1 LEIAARHIDEK
12 TIKQLDDKILS
23 TYDMFPLLCMMYAAS
38 KSNPGVRFFEYPLQ
52 AIEEQLD
59 EMNEQNECCFIGL
72 ALIVINNNKLY
83 KHLLQNRNDKKFENV
98 FNAIIRPHIMFTH

>member
-1 LEIAARHIDEK
+1 
-12 TIKQLDDKILS
+12 
-23 TYDMFPLLCMMYAAS
+23 MFPLLCMMFAAS
-38 KSNPGVRFFEYPLQ
+38 ESKPGVRFFEYPLQ

-83 KHLLQNRNDKKFENV
+83 KHLLQNRNDQKFENV
-98 FNAIIRPHIMFTH
+98 FDDVFEELGLVNRPSKRSVTKKREHIICVKDLIV

>member
-1 LEIAARHIDEK
+1 L
-12 TIKQLDDKILS
+12 
-23 TYDMFPLLCMMYAAS
+23 
-38 KSNPGVRFFEYPLQ
+38 PLQ

-83 KHLLQNRNDKKFENV
+83 KHLLQNKNDKKFEDV
-98 FNAIIRPHIMFTH
+98 FNDVFEDLGAYIIQRRGNISYVLRILSSNCFIISSSI